1 MSIARRIHAFQ
12 LILGMAMLAMAAT
25 AVFSVRG
32 ANYYIDRV
40 QLSRQQVDAITELA
54 IRANRFSEQIA
65 ELLLIG
71 DLERPDF
78 EDARERMAQQF
89 EVLRRVTAE
98 EDDFLTDPDD
108 RAEEEEELRRLDQMR
123 TLFLE
128 IDRAVERVLLLDQ
141 EGRRDE
147 AIALFRSDIENR
159 LDADFETL
167 IADAVVDER
176 EDVADAD
183 ATAKRLSRALMIG
196 ALVLLALLVAI
207 VATAGFLFTRSLR
220 TPIDALVLGTQAL
233 EQGDLAHRIA
243 YSRGDEFGVL
253 AARFNAM
260 AETLQRQRSELLAS
274 RDHLEQQVE
283 ARTREIAEANVQ
295 LTKLDQHRVRFLGD
309 VSHELR
315 TPLTVLRAE
324 AEVALRGS
332 SKPETV
338 YRAALANIVA
348 QAADMTGL
356 VEDLLFL
363 ARSEA
368 DEIRFDFRHVPVAG
382 IVSQAVQDASLL
394 ARDREIRVSV
404 SATEP
409 GPVVRADPRRL
420 KQALLVVLDNAARYA
435 EPDTDI
441 EVDVR
446 DGGGRAEI
454 RVRDRGAG
462 IPPDEMQHI
471 FERFYRGSNASDL
484 SAGSGLG
491 LAIARWI
498 VERHEGSI
506 DVSSKPGQGTE
517 VRLSLPLAA

>member
-25 AVFSVRG
+25 AFFSVRG

-40 QLSRQQVDAITELA
+40 QLSREQVDAISELA

-71 DLERPDF
+71 DPERPDF
-78 EDARERMAQQF
+78 EDARQRMAQQF
-89 EVLRRVTAE
+89 EVLQRITAE
-98 EDDFLTDPDD
+98 EDDFVRNALDS
-108 RAEEEEELRRLDQMR
+108 AEEEEELRRLDQMR

-141 EGRRDE
+141 QGRRDE

-167 IADAVVDER
+167 IADAVADER

-183 ATAKRLSRALMIG
+183 AIAKRLSSALMIG
-196 ALVLLALLVAI
+196 ALLLLALLVAI

-220 TPIDALVLGTQAL
+220 VPIDALVLGTQAL

-243 YSRGDEFGVL
+243 YSRQDEFGVL

-260 AETLQRQRSELLAS
+260 AETLQRQRGELLAA
-274 RDHLEQQVE
+274 RDNLEKQVE

-295 LTKLDQHRVRFLGD
+295 LTKLDQHRVHFLGD

-332 SKPETV
+332 SKPEAV

-348 QAADMTGL
+348 QAADMTEL

-382 IVSQAVQDASLL
+382 IVAQAVQDASLL
-394 ARDREIRVSV
+394 AREREIRVSV
-404 SATEP
+404 SSAEP
-409 GPVVRADPRRL
+409 GPIVRADPRRL

-454 RVRDRGAG
+454 HVRDRGAG
-462 IPPDEMQHI
+462 IPPDEMPHI
-471 FERFYRGSNASDL
+471 FDRFYRGSTASERGG
-484 SAGSGLG
+484 GSGLG

-506 DVSSKPGQGTE
+506 DVSSQPGQGTE